1 MSNNGNCCYRDAL
14 IVKGTPRQI
23 ADTADTHMLLWL
35 RTVDSIL
42 LRQAGLGIRK
52 VQTQGENLKALRA
65 EFDDRGKVAGS
76 WLLKISTR
84 RNPLYIW
91 CYRAVEG

>member
-1 MSNNGNCCYRDAL
+1 ME
-14 IVKGTPRQI
+14 I
-23 ADTADTHMLLWL
+23 ADTHMLSWL
-35 RTVDSIL
+35 RTLDSIL
-42 LRQAGLGIRK
+42 LRRAGIGIRK

-65 EFDDRGKVAGS
+65 KFDDRGKVAGS